1 MTIHP
6 FARRRARTRGAV
18 DALPALAAAVVTAS
32 AAAPW
37 ALGFAG
43 SHAAIAGSI
52 AFAMTLGPIALLVTA
67 VPAAAA
73 ATGLAGAWLA
83 ASPWA
88 LGYAHRGLAAWL
100 ADLALGLALVAI
112 ARAALRSGAPPIGAP
127 A

>member
-6 FARRRARTRGAV
+6 FARRRARTRAAA
-18 DALPALAAAVVTAS
+18 DPLPALAAAVVTAS

-43 SHAAIAGSI
+43 SHAAIAGSV

-73 ATGLAGAWLA
+73 TTGLAGAWLA

-100 ADLALGLALVAI
+100 ADLALGLALVAT
-112 ARAALRSGAPPIGAP
+112 ARAALRSRAPIGAP

>member
-1 MTIHP
+1 MTIP
-6 FARRRARTRGAV
+6 AFARRCARTRAAA
-18 DALPALAAAVVTAS
+18 DPLPALAAAVVTAS

-43 SHAAIAGSI
+43 NHAAIAGSI
-52 AFAMTLGPIALLVTA
+52 AFAMTFGPIALLVTA

-73 ATGLAGAWLA
+73 TTTGLAGAWLA

-100 ADLALGLALVAI
+100 ADLALGLVLMAI
-112 ARAALRSGAPPIGAP
+112 ARAALRGRAATRAP